1 MRLSRGA
8 PLAALAVLSLVL
20 PTTLHAA
27 QRSGGAVSLAP
38 VAAEQRPS
46 PRGPSIHS
54 SDGVRGPLLDR
65 RLVGKR
71 TTARGTAAVSWRV
84 VPGLR
89 YRSYSVDEPQGPT
102 RVHVL
107 VGHLD
112 RAGLG
117 IDQVSGP
124 DLTDR
129 APLSQWIRADKTVVA
144 GTNANFFDIDDTGA
158 PLGV

>member
-8 PLAALAVLSLVL
+8 PLAALVVLTVALSSASSASG
-20 PTTLHAA
+20 AA
-27 QRSGGAVSLAP
+27 GTRPQRPAP
-38 VAAEQRPS
+38 V
-46 PRGPSIHS
+46 GPSIHS

-71 TTARGTAAVSWRV
+71 ATGRATAAVSWRV

-102 RVHVL
+102 TVHVL
-107 VGHLD
+107 IGHLHL
-112 RAGLG
+112 AGLA

-129 APLSQWIRADKTVVA
+129 APLSQWMRADTTAVA
-144 GTNANFFDIDDTGA
+144 GTNANFFDIADTGA
-158 PLGV
+158 P

>member
-8 PLAALAVLSLVL
+8 PLAALAVLSLAL
-20 PTTLHAA
+20 PTTLHTAQAGNGAA
-27 QRSGGAVSLAP
+27 SYAP

-71 TTARGTAAVSWRV
+71 ASARGTAAVSWRV

-89 YRSYSVDEPQGPT
+89 YRSYTVDEPQGPT

-107 VGHLD
+107 IGHLN
-112 RAGLG
+112 RAGLAL
-117 IDQVSGP
+117 DQVSGP
-124 DLTDR
+124 ALTDR
-129 APLSQWIRADKTVVA
+129 APLS
-144 GTNANFFDIDDTGA
+144 
-158 PLGV
+158 